1 MPHGRSL
8 AEQVSETGTSPSI
21 CAKGQ
26 VPLGAPSEGDF
37 FGGRGTF
44 SVRWNAEGDNPPVDV
59 KHGDGRF
66 NYYPTNL
73 YSLHEE
79 LDTHHKA

>member
-1 MPHGRSL
+1 MRQAHRHQLYRLEPQG
-8 AEQVSETGTSPSI
+8 E
-21 CAKGQ
+21 
-26 VPLGAPSEGDF
+26 F

-66 NYYPTNL
+66 NYYNTNL
-73 YSLHEE
+73 YLLFRSAPLLLFSRRDFTGIPQVTGTE
-79 LDTHHKA
+79 T